1 MRLPV
6 LENRSYLPPD
16 PNQQE
21 CLITMISRRT
31 LFKGAGAATLATLAS
46 PAFAEDKVK
55 VGFIFLGPI
64 GDYGWTWAHNKGREA
79 LVSELG
85 DKIETIYVENVAED
99 ASAIPVLR
107 DLAQQGCKL
116 IFTTSFGY
124 MDQTLEVAAEF
135 PDVKFEHCTGYKR
148 ADNVATYN
156 SRFHEGRAVLGT
168 IAGKMS
174 KTGILG
180 YLGSFKIPEVVLGVN
195 SFALSAQKQNPAA
208 IVKVLMIDSWFDP
221 PKEAAATET
230 LINLGC
236 DLVTTHTDSP
246 APLQILEQKGLFGF
260 GQGADMSAFAPNA
273 HLTAIEDIWGP
284 YYIDRA
290 KAILEGTWT
299 STDTWDGMVD
309 GEVVI
314 SPYSAAVTADAAAAA
329 DIVKAGYMDGSF
341 NIFTGPIYDQDGV
354 ERVKAGE
361 VMGLGDLAV
370 MDWFVKG
377 VESAA

>member
-1 MRLPV
+1 M
-6 LENRSYLPPD
+6 
-16 PNQQE
+16 
-21 CLITMISRRT
+21 TMISRRT

-46 PAFAEDKVK
+46 PALAEDKVK

-79 LVSELG
+79 VEAELG

-148 ADNVATYN
+148 SDNVATYN

-168 IAGKMS
+168 IAGKMTKS
-174 KTGILG
+174 GVVG

-195 SFALSAQKQNPAA
+195 SFALSAQKQNPAVV
-208 IVKVLMIDSWFDP
+208 VKVLMIDSWFDP

-246 APLQILEQKGLFGF
+246 APLQVLEQKGLFGF

-290 KAILEGTWT
+290 KAILDGTWA
-299 STDTWDGMVD
+299 STDTWDGMID

-314 SPYSAAVTADAAAAA
+314 SPYSAAVPADVAAAA
-329 DIVKAGYMDGSF
+329 DTVKAGYMDGSF

-361 VMGLGDLAV
+361 VMGLGDLAT